1 MTVRSSSYGRR
12 RFFYFICASYDH
24 RGRTVC
30 PNGLPLPMTAANE
43 ATLTKLSDFVLDH
56 EVVEG
61 AIPDAVQELRP
72 SRDTVEA
79 KRAAL
84 EAELRKL
91 EGEQASLVAAIA
103 RTGQVDALANAIKER
118 EEDRARLHHELA
130 ALDGLERLSTFDVR
144 GVERDLRKRLEEW
157 RGLLRRQTPLS
168 RQVIT
173 RLLDG
178 RIAWTP
184 RKEEGI
190 YEFAGRAKFDKLL
203 SGIVCYARYGVPK
216 HSQLEPDSGL
226 VATDGFTPKAFRA
239 GRLGAVKACSSSR
252 LHQSLS
258 CLESG

>member
-1 MTVRSSSYGRR
+1 
-12 RFFYFICASYDH
+12 
-24 RGRTVC
+24 
-30 PNGLPLPMTAANE
+30 MTAANE

-190 YEFAGRAKFDKLL
+190 YEFRRGRQVRQATERDRVLRK
-203 SGIVCYARYGVPK
+203 VWRP
-216 HSQLEPDSGL
+216 QQDSNPFLALKVRTGWI
-226 VATDGFTPKAFRA
+226 
-239 GRLGAVKACSSSR
+239 C
-252 LHQSLS
+252 
-258 CLESG
+258 